1 MAFEFRYQRILD
13 VREREEEQEQAALAE
28 VQNRLR
34 EERAVLDELEA
45 KLDGLFDEARE
56 SRKHNPRAH
65 QFRRQLQQAQ
75 SLRQRIARQREVVET
90 WEKKLDRQ
98 RQRLIEAS
106 QQKRVMET
114 LRENQLEAYRK
125 KRRREEQR
133 RSNEIATR
141 QYYREN
147 RDNA

>member
-34 EERAVLDELEA
+34 EERSALDELEDR
-45 KLDGLFDEARE
+45 LDGLYEQARE
-56 SRKHNPRAH
+56 SRKKNPPAH
-65 QFRRQLQQAQ
+65 RFQQQLRQAQ
-75 SLRQRIARQREVVET
+75 ALKRRIARQREVVEK
-90 WEKKLDRQ
+90 WEKKRERQ
-98 RQRLIEAS
+98 RRRLIEAS
-106 QQKRVMET
+106 QRKRVMET
-114 LRENQLEAYRK
+114 LKENQFEEYREN
-125 KRRREEQR
+125 RRQEEQR

-147 RDNA
+147 RDDA